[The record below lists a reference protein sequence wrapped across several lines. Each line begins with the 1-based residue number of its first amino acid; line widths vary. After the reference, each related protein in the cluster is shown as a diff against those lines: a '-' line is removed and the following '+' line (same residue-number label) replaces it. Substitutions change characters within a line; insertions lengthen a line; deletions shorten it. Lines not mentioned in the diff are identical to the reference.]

1 MKDSIIKTVP
11 AAEALRKVPQFN
23 PLRYLRQATSRKTGE
38 PVLKLDLRFK
48 KMWFRLACADGRM
61 VLTPMRITDSMAIFE
76 AQVYL
81 HGDDPKPIANFV
93 STMYAADV
101 PGGRYI
107 QAAQDE
113 ALNEALDNAG
123 FGIQLSD
130 LVEAEG
136 GSGYGSE
143 IPMEQIR
150 HLTEGQAPRSVSEEQ
165 KAPSPSDAP
174 APVASERPH
183 AVTEAQETTPEH
195 PSSEKIESVAETL
208 PPAQEP
214 EISPVKSE
222 PPKPADPP
230 QVSEQ
235 SQAPNETAGI
245 LQMLGTVPPAV
256 SDAAETAS
264 ATAEPVQEDTA
275 EEQPA
280 DTNTYTD
287 DMTIEEITQRMSVD
301 EARSIVVTFGTCKG
315 WTLGEVMDRRAS
327 SLRFYLYSAKDAGNV
342 LKAAASLLLDEL
354 AMKKAG

>member
-1 MKDSIIKTVP
+1 
-11 AAEALRKVPQFN
+11 
-23 PLRYLRQATSRKTGE
+23 
-38 PVLKLDLRFK
+38 
-48 KMWFRLACADGRM
+48 
-61 VLTPMRITDSMAIFE
+61 
-76 AQVYL
+76 
-81 HGDDPKPIANFV
+81 
-93 STMYAADV
+93 MYAADV

-143 IPMEQIR
+143 IPMKQIR

-165 KAPSPSDAP
+165 KAPSEAP
-174 APVASERPH
+174 APVAPEKPH
-183 AVTEAQETTPEH
+183 AVTEARETAPEH
-195 PSSEKIESVAETL
+195 PSPEKIEPVTETL

-230 QVSEQ
+230 QVNEQ

-256 SDAAETAS
+256 PDAAETAS
-264 ATAEPVQEDTA
+264 ATAEPAQEEAT

-287 DMTIEEITQRMSVD
+287 DMSIEEITQRMSVD

>member
-130 LVEAEG
+130 LVEAES

-174 APVASERPH
+174 APVASER
-183 AVTEAQETTPEH
+183 TF
-195 PSSEKIESVAETL
+195 
-208 PPAQEP
+208 PPAQKP

-245 LQMLGTVPPAV
+245 LQMLGTVPPTA
-256 SDAAETAS
+256 SDAVETAS

-275 EEQPA
+275 EAQPA
-280 DTNTYTD
+280 DTNIYTD
-287 DMTIEEITQRMSVD
+287 DMTIEEITQRMTVD
-301 EARSIVVTFGTCKG
+301 EARAIVVTFGTCKG

>member
-1 MKDSIIKTVP
+1 MKEQSDSIIKTVP

-23 PLRYLRQATSRKTGE
+23 PLRYLRRATSRKTGE
-38 PVLKLDLRFK
+38 PVLKFDLRFK
-48 KMWFRLACADGRM
+48 KMWFRLACSDGRM

-81 HGDDPKPIANFV
+81 HGDDPKPISNYI
-93 STMYAADV
+93 STMYAKEI

-136 GSGYGSE
+136 GSGFGSE
-143 IPMEQIR
+143 IPVAQAE
-150 HLTEGQAPRSVSEEQ
+150 HPLAGQPQQPPQDNHDTPARQEKPEVTAHVGTVAKEEQ
-165 KAPSPSDAP
+165 AP
-174 APVASERPH
+174 APVGHVPVEPASQADTPAPDQEPAVPQEEPAPPEPEKRP
-183 AVTEAQETTPEH
+183 
-195 PSSEKIESVAETL
+195 IVAERQNT
-208 PPAQEP
+208 
-214 EISPVKSE
+214 
-222 PPKPADPP
+222 
-230 QVSEQ
+230 VSETED
-235 SQAPNETAGI
+235 A
-245 LQMLGTVPPAV
+245 LQMLGAVQSPAPHAPAPAV
-256 SDAAETAS
+256 ETPTQGNDA
-264 ATAEPVQEDTA
+264 Q
-275 EEQPA
+275 EQPPETPA
-280 DTNTYTD
+280 YTD
-287 DMTIEEITQRMSVD
+287 DMSIEEITQRMSVD

-342 LKAAASLLLDEL
+342 LKAAASLLLNEL